1 MPLIE
6 STLTAYNTPAP
17 ASWAGV
23 PSPAPAAEVVIEA
36 VIRVPSNQTAEWVIR
51 QLVALLADRAD
62 GARLDNFAIFPA
74 AVFDAPE
81 EPESI
86 RLACAG
92 PQAPTAGLGVAV

>member
-23 PSPAPAAEVVIEA
+23 PSPAPADTEVVIEA

-51 QLVALLADRAD
+51 QLVALLSDRSD

-86 RLACAG
+86 
-92 PQAPTAGLGVAV
+92 LGVAV